1 VCWVGTNYLPA
12 GAWPPAMAVPTLIPG
27 WTGVVLGVT
36 CLAQFA
42 VGLMIDGNYE
52 RRGLLRYLYWAI
64 WYPAV
69 YWLINA
75 ATTIVAVPKGLRQR
89 GKTRYATWKS
99 PGRRLRDL
107 FVWVRPR
114 RGAEHRH
121 MFVENAFIAGSRRA
135 FELVLT
141 MVFWGLWAYLV
152 APMLSLLLWF
162 AGIYLFV
169 DRMITLGGYE
179 AFAHQ
184 LATYSAV
191 VVAMCV
197 VLLAW
202 VLWNRKRYGGRRNR
216 RTVQPR
222 HLSEAEVSRVMALA
236 PACVGALRRSQ
247 TIALHFDEAGHPV
260 IDQAGAAAREPCA
273 IGKKK
278 AAGRR

>member
-1 VCWVGTNYLPA
+1 
-12 GAWPPAMAVPTLIPG
+12 MAVPTLIPG

-36 CLAQFA
+36 CLAQFG
-42 VGLMIDGNYE
+42 VGLAIDGNYE

-75 ATTIVAVPKGLRQR
+75 ATTIVAVPKGMQQR

-107 FVWVRPR
+107 LVWVRPR

-121 MFVENAFIAGSRRA
+121 MFVESAFIAGSRRV
-135 FELVLT
+135 FELGLT

-162 AGIYLFV
+162 AGIYLFA

-179 AFAHQ
+179 VFARQ
-184 LATYSAV
+184 LGTYSAV
-191 VVAMCV
+191 VAAMCMA
-197 VLLAW
+197 LLGW
-202 VLWNRKRYGGRRNR
+202 VLWNQKRYGGPRNR
-216 RTVQPR
+216 RTVHPR
-222 HLSEAEVSRVMALA
+222 HLSESEVSRAMALS
-236 PACVGALRRSQ
+236 PASVGALRRSQ

-260 IDQAGAAAREPCA
+260 IDHTSADPGAPRA
-273 IGKKK
+273 IKKK
-278 AAGRR
+278 RTARRA